1 VSTYSFF
8 TIGCD
13 GTNTTMLLYSLKKG
27 IVSAEES
34 ELTVPFEVKDVKMW
48 AGKPS
53 TLLITGPKEQF
64 LWTFKE
70 PEEYSD
76 AAPHAGA
83 GKPFN
88 FSKPLNK
95 IGEVSEDSSLFAD
108 DDGEAAASEM
118 EEDA

>member
-1 VSTYSFF
+1 MGQVSP
-8 TIGCD
+8 
-13 GTNTTMLLYSLKKG
+13 
-27 IVSAEES
+27 AR
-34 ELTVPFEVKDVKMW
+34 
-48 AGKPS
+48 
-53 TLLITGPKEQF
+53 TLLNTGPEEQF

-70 PEEYSD
+70 PEEHSD
-76 AAPHAGA
+76 ATPYAGA

-95 IGEVSEDSSLFAD
+95 IGEVSEDSSLLGG